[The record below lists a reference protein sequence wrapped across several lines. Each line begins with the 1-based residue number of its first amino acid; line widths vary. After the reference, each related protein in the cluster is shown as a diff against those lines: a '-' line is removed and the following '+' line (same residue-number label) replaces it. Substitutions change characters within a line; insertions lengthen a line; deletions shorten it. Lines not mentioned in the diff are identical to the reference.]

1 MDRWKKF
8 NETKLPSKDKFYS
21 TLNLED
27 ILDDDYA
34 HAINVW
40 NTFNINNLGEY
51 HDLYVKLDTAL
62 LADVFENFR
71 NKSIEIDKLDPAYF
85 LTTPGLSWW
94 ACLKKNRC

>member
-1 MDRWKKF
+1 MDSWKRF

-27 ILDDDYA
+27 ISADDYA

-40 NTFNINNLGEY
+40 NTFNISNLGEY

-62 LADVFENFR
+62 LADVFENFK
-71 NKSIEIDKLDPAYF
+71 NNSIEIDELDPTYF

-94 ACLKKNRC
+94 ACLKKNRY

>member
-1 MDRWKKF
+1 MKQSYHQKI
-8 NETKLPSKDKFYS
+8 S

-27 ILDDDYA
+27 VSADDYA

-51 HDLYVKLDTAL
+51 NDLYVKLDTAL

-71 NKSIEIDKLDPAYF
+71 NKSIETDKLDPAYF
-85 LTTPGLSWW
+85 LNNPG
-94 ACLKKNRC
+94 